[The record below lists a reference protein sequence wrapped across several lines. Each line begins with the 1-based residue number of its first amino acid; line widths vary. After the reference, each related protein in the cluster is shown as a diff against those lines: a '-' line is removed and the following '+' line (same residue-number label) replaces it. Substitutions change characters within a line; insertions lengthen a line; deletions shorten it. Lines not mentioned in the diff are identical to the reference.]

1 MDERVRELTTDKL
14 SAYALTEVKNYIS
27 SYMLGMMI
35 QASTPFA
42 DSGDILTEEAV
53 DELNEIDID
62 STYDVMPVLARIQ
75 NILNR
80 EIYALNNKD

>member
-14 SAYALTEVKNYIS
+14 SVYALTEVKNYIS
-27 SYMLGMMI
+27 KYMLGMMI
-35 QASTPFA
+35 QASTPFS

-75 NILNR
+75 NILNK
-80 EIYALNNKD
+80 EIYTLSNKD

>member
-14 SAYALTEVKNYIS
+14 SVYALTEVKDYIS
-27 SYMLGMMI
+27 NYMLGMMI
-35 QASTPFA
+35 QSSTPFA

-53 DELNEIDID
+53 DELSEIDID
-62 STYDVMPVLARIQ
+62 STYEVMPVLARIQ
-75 NILNR
+75 NILNK

>member
-14 SAYALTEVKNYIS
+14 SVYALTEVKNYIS

-53 DELNEIDID
+53 DELSEIDID

-75 NILNR
+75 NILNK
-80 EIYALNNKD
+80 EIYALKNKD

>member
-14 SAYALTEVKNYIS
+14 SVYALTEVKNYIS
-27 SYMLGMMI
+27 KYMLGMMI
-35 QASTPFA
+35 QSSTPFS

-75 NILNR
+75 NILNK
-80 EIYALNNKD
+80 EIYTLSNKD